1 MPYPFAPLGSPVP
14 SGPGAPLL
22 DPLVPPVGVAVT
34 QFTLRWFAGLPDF
47 VEAADQATGWQML
60 RYLSLLG
67 DQADAMEQLYERVD
81 FTPLDEGG
89 LPGDTSDLVDPDA
102 ADPGWLEWLAQT
114 VGAHVSGLAEADRR
128 AVIGSAAAGWQ
139 AGSKASVA
147 AAAQTVL
154 TGSKS
159 VAIYNH
165 TTDSSGFGAGT
176 QWDVLLVTRTDETP
190 VSSADLIAAVVALG
204 AKPAGVTLWHTSYTA
219 TWAGI
224 EAAHPTWAGRDGLTW
239 TELEQTGL

>member
-1 MPYPFAPLGSPVP
+1 MPYPVGTPGAPVP
-14 SGPGAPLL
+14 AGPGAPMV

-47 VEAADQATGWQML
+47 VEAADQATGWQLL

-67 DQADAMEQLYERVD
+67 DQAAALEQLYERID

-89 LPGDTSDLVDPDA
+89 PPGDTSDLVDPDA
-102 ADPGWLEWLAQT
+102 ADAAWLPWLAQA
-114 VGAHVSGLAEADRR
+114 VGAHVSGLTEADRR
-128 AVIGSAAAGWQ
+128 AAIGSAAAGWQ
-139 AGSKASVA
+139 GGSKRSVA

-159 VAIYNH
+159 VAIYDH
-165 TTDSSGFGAGT
+165 TTDTSGVGAGS
-176 QWDVLLVTRTDETP
+176 QWDVLIVTRTEETP

-204 AKPAGVTLWHTSYTA
+204 TKPAGVTLWHTPYTA
-219 TWAGI
+219 AWSAI
-224 EAAHPTWAGRDGLTW
+224 EAAYPTWAARDGLTW
-239 TELEQTGL
+239 DQLVQTGL